1 MSRNLEQ
8 NEWTK
13 MPEDRELAARV
24 REELDNVKAPEAA
37 ITGLNAKLD
46 TLYAAQGRTLVNPAE
61 AEAGGTNVA
70 ANASRN
76 ARASITQDLPKT
88 HDNADSATATEPA
101 CTDRASLSSITEK
114 TTFASE
120 PACVERA
127 AKGGGAKAEE
137 AESGGTRR
145 ARITPFRRKIAAA
158 ACLALAIV
166 GVTGALGYQAYA
178 TPTAFVDVD
187 TNPSIELGVNR
198 FDTVIS
204 ANALNDDGQAVLDA
218 LAQNGISLTGR
229 PYEEASAT
237 LLESAELGAYLQDDS
252 FLSVS
257 VCGNNTQQTQNLRAQ
272 SQANLANTNCEYA
285 CSEANLELREE
296 ARSHNM
302 GVGKYKTA
310 QEAMAADSSLT
321 YEDCAA
327 MSMRELRAAAGY
339 TNASTGNGHG
349 KNAGSESGSGNGNGN
364 GIQAHDGTGS
374 GRGQSNGNGGG
385 TGQGNGQ
392 GGGNGAQIHKN

>member
-1 MSRNLEQ
+1 MSRNFEQ

-13 MPEDRELAARV
+13 TPEDRELAARM
-24 REELDNVKAPEAA
+24 REELDNMKVPEAA
-37 ITGLNAKLD
+37 VAGLNAKLD
-46 TLYAAQGRTLVNPAE
+46 TLYAAEGKAP
-61 AEAGGTNVA
+61 
-70 ANASRN
+70 ANAEQAPKGDGATTS
-76 ARASITQDLPKT
+76 AASPT
-88 HDNADSATATEPA
+88 H
-101 CTDRASLSSITEK
+101 
-114 TTFASE
+114 
-120 PACVERA
+120 
-127 AKGGGAKAEE
+127 KA
-137 AESGGTRR
+137 RR
-145 ARITPFRRKIAAA
+145 ARIVPFRRKIAAA
-158 ACLALAIV
+158 AACLALALV

-218 LAQNGISLTGR
+218 LAQNGISLTDK

-257 VCGNNTQQTQNLRAQ
+257 VCGNNAQQTQNLRAQ
-272 SQANLANTNCEYA
+272 SQANLANANCEYA

-302 GVGKYKTA
+302 GVGKYKAA
-310 QEAMAADSSLT
+310 QEAMVADGSLT

-339 TNASTGNGHG
+339 TNAGAGNGYG
-349 KNAGSESGSGNGNGN
+349 KNANSESGSESGNGNGN

-385 TGQGNGQ
+385 TGNGNGQ
-392 GGGNGAQIHKN
+392 GGGNGAQIHKS

>member
-1 MSRNLEQ
+1 MSRNFEQ

-13 MPEDRELAARV
+13 TPEDREFAARM
-24 REELDNVKAPEAA
+24 REELDNMKVPEAA
-37 ITGLNAKLD
+37 VAGLNAKLD
-46 TLYAAQGRTLVNPAE
+46 TLYAAEGKAP
-61 AEAGGTNVA
+61 
-70 ANASRN
+70 ANAEQAPKGDGATTS
-76 ARASITQDLPKT
+76 AASPT
-88 HDNADSATATEPA
+88 H
-101 CTDRASLSSITEK
+101 
-114 TTFASE
+114 
-120 PACVERA
+120 
-127 AKGGGAKAEE
+127 KA
-137 AESGGTRR
+137 RR
-145 ARITPFRRKIAAA
+145 ARIVPFRRKIAAA
-158 ACLALAIV
+158 AACLALALV

-218 LAQNGISLTGR
+218 LAQNGISLTDK

-257 VCGNNTQQTQNLRAQ
+257 VCSDNAQQTQNLRAQ
-272 SQANLANTNCEYA
+272 SQANLANANCEYA
-285 CSEANLELREE
+285 CGEANLELREE

-302 GVGKYKTA
+302 GVGKYKAA
-310 QEAMAADSSLT
+310 QEAMVADGSLT

-339 TNASTGNGHG
+339 TNAGAGNGYG
-349 KNAGSESGSGNGNGN
+349 KNANSESGSESGNGNGN

-385 TGQGNGQ
+385 TGQGNGNGNGQ
-392 GGGNGAQIHKN
+392 GGGNSAQIHKN

>member
-8 NEWTK
+8 NEWAKT
-13 MPEDRELAARV
+13 PEDRELAARV
-24 REELDNVKAPEAA
+24 REELDNVKVPEAA
-37 ITGLNAKLD
+37 IAVLNAKLD
-46 TLYAAQGRTLVNPAE
+46 TLYAAQGRTSVNPAE
-61 AEAGGTNVA
+61 AENGGTNVA
-70 ANASRN
+70 ANASGN

-88 HDNADSATATEPA
+88 HENADSATATKPA
-101 CTDRASLSSITEK
+101 CTDRASLSGIAEK
-114 TTFASE
+114 TAFASE
-120 PACVERA
+120 PARAERA
-127 AKGGGAKAEE
+127 TKGDGAKAEE
-137 AESGGTRR
+137 AESGRTRR

-158 ACLALAIV
+158 AACLALALV

-218 LAQNGISLTGR
+218 LAQNGINLTGK

-237 LLESAELGAYLQDDS
+237 LLESAELGAHLQDDS

-272 SQANLANTNCEYA
+272 SQANLANANCEYA

-339 TNASTGNGHG
+339 TNAGAGNGHG
-349 KNAGSESGSGNGNGN
+349 KNASNESGSGNGNGNGNGN

-374 GRGQSNGNGGG
+374 GRGQGN
-385 TGQGNGQ
+385 GQGNG
-392 GGGNGAQIHKN
+392 KSM

>member
-8 NEWTK
+8 NEWAKT
-13 MPEDRELAARV
+13 PEDRELAARV
-24 REELDNVKAPEAA
+24 REELDNVKVPEAA
-37 ITGLNAKLD
+37 IAGLNAKLD
-46 TLYAAQGRTLVNPAE
+46 TLYAAQGRTLVNSAE

-70 ANASRN
+70 ANASGN
-76 ARASITQDLPKT
+76 ARASNLPKT

-101 CTDRASLSSITEK
+101 CADRASLSSIAEK
-114 TTFASE
+114 TAFTSE

-127 AKGGGAKAEE
+127 TKGGSAKAEE
-137 AESGGTRR
+137 AESGRTRR

-158 ACLALAIV
+158 AACLALAIV
-166 GVTGALGYQAYA
+166 GITGALGYQAYA

-218 LAQNGISLTGR
+218 LAQNGISLTGK

-252 FLSVS
+252 FLSVN

-272 SQANLANTNCEYA
+272 SQANLANANCEYS

-302 GVGKYKTA
+302 GVGKYKAA

-339 TNASTGNGHG
+339 TNAGTGNGHG
-349 KNAGSESGSGNGNGN
+349 KNASNESGSGNGNGNGN

-374 GRGQSNGNGGG
+374 GRGQSNG
-385 TGQGNGQ
+385 QGNG
-392 GGGNGAQIHKN
+392 KSM